1 MPFLKGVSSVGT
13 KWVAGKAVLT
23 NRDWSRK
30 GRGRDLPSVPWCSC
44 SVGLIPAVF
53 FLCCLC
59 FIIFCKD
66 FFEFV
71 LVYYNFHM
79 ERIQE
84 TLPKQE
90 MKCGVKPVS
99 EGRSL
104 AVEIQTA
111 LSLQEQPSGGIQL
124 DP

>member
-1 MPFLKGVSSVGT
+1 M
-13 KWVAGKAVLT
+13 
-23 NRDWSRK
+23 
-30 GRGRDLPSVPWCSC
+30 
-44 SVGLIPAVF
+44 
-53 FLCCLC
+53 
-59 FIIFCKD
+59 
-66 FFEFV
+66 
-71 LVYYNFHM
+71 YYNFHM
-79 ERIQE
+79 ECIQE

-111 LSLQEQPSGGIQL
+111 LSSQEQSSRGIEL